1 MSYRDYYPATLDDIY
16 QEEVQINHPY
26 IAEQRARD
34 RLRMYANLFWRD
46 SRKKILK
53 TDSCCAICGSKKSL
67 NIDHI
72 VPISKG
78 GENRIENVQILC
90 FSCNR
95 KKSNK

>member
-1 MSYRDYYPATLDDIY
+1 MSFRDYYPSTIDDIY
-16 QEEVQINHPY
+16 QEEVQINHPF
-26 IAEQRARD
+26 IAEQRARA
-34 RLRMYANLFWRD
+34 RLRMYANLFCRD
-46 SRKKILK
+46 VRKKILRN
-53 TDSCCAICGSKKSL
+53 DSCCVICGSKKRL

-78 GENRIENVQILC
+78 GTNSMDNVQILC